1 MQVPDEGQ
9 VRDNIAR
16 ISDIA
21 LLAISLLAGG
31 LGSALG
37 KTLWQPCGTS
47 SRV

>member
-9 VRDNIAR
+9 ARDNIAR

-21 LLAISLLAGG
+21 LLAISLFAGG

-37 KTLWQPCGTS
+37 KTL
-47 SRV
+47 